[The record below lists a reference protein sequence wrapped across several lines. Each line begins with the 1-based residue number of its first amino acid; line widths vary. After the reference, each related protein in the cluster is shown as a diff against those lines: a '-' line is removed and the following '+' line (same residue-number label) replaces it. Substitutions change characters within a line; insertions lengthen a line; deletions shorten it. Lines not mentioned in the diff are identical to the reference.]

1 MPDELKVEDPD
12 DATPTPAPA
21 APAAP
26 VVNNDMIQMT
36 PQQFEQHKQ
45 RYRKALQKELTDAKS
60 QLAEY
65 GTLQGQ
71 VQELL
76 DSGLLPENAEF
87 DDFKDATSKTLE
99 GLMSDKQKAE
109 KAQSATAEKLTK
121 AEKLAESRW
130 EKFKRARVFTEVAIE
145 GKDKARGAGA
155 LRVMQKELLPF
166 ADVADD
172 ADGTVTFNMNVTD
185 ENGHTES
192 KDVNAKRAIEL
203 MEENVSEWGF
213 LFNIAVNGGG
223 GGEITIDGIPRR
235 GPKGKVDINKLTM
248 EQFLELEQKNP
259 QALEE
264 ALTLDAAQPV
274 NMRPMAT
281 TVPPAMANDQLAGL
295 AAMDSDEMILVTPYR

>member
-1 MPDELKVEDPD
+1 MADEPKVD
-12 DATPTPAPA
+12 DALIDVATAPDA
-21 APAAP
+21 TVAP
-26 VVNNDMIQMT
+26 VADDNMITMT

-45 RYRKALQKELTDAKS
+45 RYRKSLQKELTDAKA

-65 GTLQGQ
+65 GTLRGN

-99 GLMSDKQKAE
+99 GLMSDKEKAQ

-130 EKFKRARVFTEVAIE
+130 NKFTRARVFTEVAVE
-145 GKDKARGAGA
+145 AKDKAKGAGA

-166 ADVADD
+166 ANVADD
-172 ADGTVTFNMNVTD
+172 EEGTVTFNMNVTD
-185 ENGHTES
+185 ENGHTEP
-192 KDVNAKRAIEL
+192 KDVNAKRAVEL
-203 MEENVSEWGF
+203 MEENITEWGF
-213 LFNIAVNGGG
+213 LFNSAVNGGG
-223 GGEITIDGIPRR
+223 GGEITIDGIPRK
-235 GPKGKVDINKLTM
+235 GSKGKVDINKLTM

-264 ALTLDAAQPV
+264 ALILDASQPLYV
-274 NMRPMAT
+274 GRPTMT
-281 TVPPAMANDQLAGL
+281 PAMAGDPLAGL
-295 AAMDSDEMILVTPYR
+295 ADMDSGEMNLVIPYK